1 MLFKWFSRIVS
12 FVLFL
17 WSLLGIR
24 IGPVIVPTQ
33 PAEMIRY
40 DAKNTTAIVSLESN
54 PSTGYGWE
62 YDVSDPLVVTVAGD
76 RFIDGNSGGMVGAPG
91 TREVSFKGLAAGT
104 ATVTF
109 RYLRSWEGEPVRTVV
124 LQLTV
129 AADKT
134 LTASLVS
141 DTAAQ
146 AA

>member
-1 MLFKWFSRIVS
+1 
-12 FVLFL
+12 
-17 WSLLGIR
+17 
-24 IGPVIVPTQ
+24 
-33 PAEMIRY
+33 
-40 DAKNTTAIVSLESN
+40 
-54 PSTGYGWE
+54 
-62 YDVSDPLVVTVAGD
+62 
-76 RFIDGNSGGMVGAPG
+76 MVGAPG

-109 RYLRSWEGEPVRTVV
+109 RYLRSWEGGPVRTVV